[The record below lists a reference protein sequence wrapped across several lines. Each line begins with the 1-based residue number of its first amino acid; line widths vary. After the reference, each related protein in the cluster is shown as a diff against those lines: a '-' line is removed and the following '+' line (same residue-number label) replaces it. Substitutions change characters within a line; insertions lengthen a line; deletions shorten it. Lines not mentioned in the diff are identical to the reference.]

1 MEKVTTLFLIRGGI
15 NMDINNLI
23 IENMDNPHELE
34 RMYRKDPKAFR
45 KSFSQAWDE
54 NLDSQVLAAW
64 YERLHFKETA
74 NKEKVSLFQ
83 KVSYSWAC

>member
-1 MEKVTTLFLIRGGI
+1 M
-15 NMDINNLI
+15 NDHNLI

-74 NKEKVSLFQ
+74 KKRKSIAVSKRFLIHGHA
-83 KVSYSWAC
+83 SYFSRAKH